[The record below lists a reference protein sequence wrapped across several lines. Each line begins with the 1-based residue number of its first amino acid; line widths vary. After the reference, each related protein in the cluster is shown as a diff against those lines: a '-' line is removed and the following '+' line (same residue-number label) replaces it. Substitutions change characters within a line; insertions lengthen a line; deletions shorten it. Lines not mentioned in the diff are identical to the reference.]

1 MNFKYLYIDDKKI
14 RKKERKKQR
23 IEVKNA
29 KDTRSSKFEHR
40 MP

>member
-1 MNFKYLYIDDKKI
+1 MIRRSE
-14 RKKERKKQR
+14 RKKERKKER

>member
-14 RKKERKKQR
+14 RKKERKKER

-29 KDTRSSKFEHR
+29 KDTGSSKFEHR

>member
-1 MNFKYLYIDDKKI
+1 MIRRSE
-14 RKKERKKQR
+14 RKKERKKER

-29 KDTRSSKFEHR
+29 KGTRSSKFEHR

>member
-1 MNFKYLYIDDKKI
+1 MI
-14 RKKERKKQR
+14 RRSEIKKERKKER

>member
-1 MNFKYLYIDDKKI
+1 MIRRSE
-14 RKKERKKQR
+14 RKKERKKER

-40 MP
+40 MR